1 MTDICRHYAKGN
13 CWRGAACGFR
23 HPIEMRRHQYI
34 QPEPPLPP
42 SIDPALVTR
51 GYIKL
56 GCLEFRAT
64 RKCAEGRNCFYI
76 HEPVQSIGG
85 FSSAIEE
92 YEREKEKERENE
104 VTLK

>member
-1 MTDICRHYAKGN
+1 MTDICRHFAKGN
-13 CWRGAACGFR
+13 CWRGDSCRFR
-23 HPIEMRRHQYI
+23 HPVKNIKPI
-34 QPEPPLPP
+34 PSS

-76 HEPVQSIGG
+76 HEPVQQSIGG
-85 FSSAIEE
+85 FSSVLEE
-92 YEREKEKERENE
+92 YEREKERERENA

>member
-1 MTDICRHYAKGN
+1 MTDICHYFAKGN
-13 CWRGAACGFR
+13 CWRGGACRFR
-23 HPIEMRRHQYI
+23 HPIKNI
-34 QPEPPLPP
+34 KPIPSS

-64 RKCAEGRNCFYI
+64 RKCVEGRNCFYI
-76 HEPVQSIGG
+76 HEPVQSTVG
-85 FSSAIEE
+85 FSSVLEE
-92 YEREKEKERENE
+92 YEREKERENE

>member
-13 CWRGAACGFR
+13 CWRGAYCRFV
-23 HPIEMRRHQYI
+23 HPVKPR
-34 QPEPPLPP
+34 PPP

-64 RKCAEGRNCFYI
+64 RKCAQGKECHYI
-76 HEPVQSIGG
+76 HEPVQQSIGG
-85 FSSAIEE
+85 FSSVLEE